1 MTQTDINIK
10 SKHKDQNVKIDPI
23 RQYARFAG
31 GSPPTNKLAVVGSDK
46 KLNLQLALNDAKSS
60 ADDSF
65 NS

>member
-10 SKHKDQNVKIDPI
+10 TKHKDQNVKIDPI

-46 KLNLQLALNDAKSS
+46 KLNL
-60 ADDSF
+60 
-65 NS
+65 